1 MADRSYDELPATK
14 PPALGEKVG
23 SRELRKV
30 RARRT
35 KDRTFWV
42 GLGMF
47 GMVGW
52 SIAVP
57 TLAGVLLGL
66 WIDRNWPGPFSWTLA
81 LLLAG
86 VTVGCFSAWY
96 WVSEER
102 KVIDEQEQEP
112 PR

>member
-1 MADRSYDELPATK
+1 MPERPHDEPPPTK
-14 PPALGEKVG
+14 PHELGEEVG
-23 SRELRKV
+23 ARELRKV
-30 RARRT
+30 RARRSA
-35 KDRTFWV
+35 DRTFWV

-52 SIAVP
+52 SVAVP
-57 TLAGVLLGL
+57 TLAGIVLGL
-66 WIDRNWPGPFSWTLA
+66 WVDRIRPGPFSWTLA

-112 PR
+112 KR